1 MHHYWYGNEI
11 ISTLIKLENDRIVCI
26 QQAKII
32 VRCHVKQKNNP
43 TNFDPAH
50 RCTTS
55 NTKPHTQTALL
66 WIPNPADFPI
76 YKLLEEL
83 WSYCNYPAVSEI
95 STYRSFSS
103 RSETLWDARV
113 WRVRSLSHHHKHHVY
128 CGYTTSKNIRFSN
141 YINIIYIY
149 SVALLP
155 MFESI
160 NSHLIIF
167 YVTVFTCWCQRGVL
181 CWTFFCFFQ

>member
-55 NTKPHTQTALL
+55 NTKPHTQSALL

-83 WSYCNYPAVSEI
+83 WSYCNYPAVLGDLNLQILLEPLGNFMRRTSV
-95 STYRSFSS
+95 TCTQPVASS
-103 RSETLWDARV
+103 QAPRLLW
-113 WRVRSLSHHHKHHVY
+113 LHHHPK
-128 CGYTTSKNIRFSN
+128 TSDSQ
-141 YINIIYIY
+141 II
-149 SVALLP
+149 
-155 MFESI
+155 
-160 NSHLIIF
+160 LI
-167 YVTVFTCWCQRGVL
+167 
-181 CWTFFCFFQ
+181 